1 MTLRAPY
8 NFIPLH
14 RRVFLPAWRNTIN
27 MDIPFEDGVCG
38 CMNVT
43 IHAQTPIYVRN
54 GLPKE
59 EAEHLKKEA
68 FEATKEENRLN
79 EYTKFNHIGD
89 KYFIP
94 GSSIKGLLRSTIEI
108 LSLGKFKQI
117 EDQSFG
123 NRNLNDSTYRENVR
137 GAHCG
142 WLYKERGC
150 YKLTDLG
157 EPHRIEAATLDQYF
171 PRLRFE
177 CFIKGNISGPD
188 GKNINFK
195 DDKDKTALRKYQL
208 FKEKEG
214 NTDSLKIHYSIDS
227 LVSSRDRGN
236 RKIVKKG
243 KEKQGTIVFTGQQGK
258 YNPEKERP
266 GKHYEFIF
274 PDLPVNPKPIDIDE
288 ATIRAF
294 FTVHAS
300 SADFTDFRQ
309 SQLMEGKRIPVFFK
323 QKNDNSVESI
333 GLTYMYKYP
342 YRYSV
347 HAVINQMSEE
357 LLTDD
362 MDLAECLFGKVS
374 NEEALRGRVHVG
386 HAFHTGTILH
396 LPSVMP
402 ILGQPHPS
410 YSPLY
415 LPNGTNWDTARAV
428 NGRKMYP
435 TRDNPWSNNTE
446 VVKSATI
453 FCPIDKGAI
462 FKGKIHFFNLKKE
475 ELGALIA
482 AIEIMGEK
490 DKYHAI
496 GSGKPLGYG
505 RVTIETS
512 DLECMTNNN
521 GQSLDKKGYIDLFK
535 STMAGF
541 DPGWYKS
548 LTIQEFLILASGIP
562 DNPPNL
568 FDYMKPS

>member
-27 MDIPFEDGVCG
+27 MDIPFEDGVSG

-59 EAEHLKKEA
+59 EAERLKKEA
-68 FEATKEENRLN
+68 FEATQEKNRLN
-79 EYTKFNHIGD
+79 EYTKFNHIGN

-117 EDQSFG
+117 EDQSF
-123 NRNLNDSTYRENVR
+123 N
-137 GAHCG
+137 
-142 WLYKERGC
+142 
-150 YKLTDLG
+150 
-157 EPHRIEAATLDQYF
+157 
-171 PRLRFE
+171 
-177 CFIKGNISGPD
+177 
-188 GKNINFK
+188 
-195 DDKDKTALRKYQL
+195 
-208 FKEKEG
+208 
-214 NTDSLKIHYSIDS
+214 
-227 LVSSRDRGN
+227 SR
-236 RKIVKKG
+236 
-243 KEKQGTIVFTGQQGK
+243 GK
-258 YNPEKERP
+258 Y
-266 GKHYEFIF
+266 KH
-274 PDLPVNPKPIDIDE
+274 P
-288 ATIRAF
+288 
-294 FTVHAS
+294 
-300 SADFTDFRQ
+300 
-309 SQLMEGKRIPVFFK
+309 
-323 QKNDNSVESI
+323 
-333 GLTYMYKYP
+333 YK
-342 YRYSV
+342 YSV

-386 HAFHTGTILH
+386 QAFHTGTILH

-568 FDYMKPS
+568 FDYMKMSNNKDENEFEQESKRGRSLPRFSALLNGTVSEESAPVNVHRNNVKPRINKVLPITDQEKKEGWELSSDRKYRAFIKADNTMRILSPEKDKKGIMIRYELMNTDVSLTVDTMVDVLLDEFDDDNSTVLVKIVKKFPPKENNR